1 MSSLCVL
8 WVGEGRSAVGGALCN
23 IEGKQH
29 QCSSP
34 TRCQP
39 GGVSTLHPYL
49 TTKNFSN
56 VAKEPHWESLLLGK
70 WIIYILY
77 YQKNHC
83 QRGRAEDSSVSGAV
97 REDAITS
104 STEQMKSGLQ
114 YPKNVYYYVKHERM
128 GKVITMDKKSATGT
142 STFINFS
149 SHLWSPDKAKIQV
162 LSFSLCFTIL

>member
-1 MSSLCVL
+1 M
-8 WVGEGRSAVGGALCN
+8 
-23 IEGKQH
+23 
-29 QCSSP
+29 
-34 TRCQP
+34 
-39 GGVSTLHPYL
+39 
-49 TTKNFSN
+49 
-56 VAKEPHWESLLLGK
+56 GK
-70 WIIYILY
+70 WVIYIISEDIRRY

-114 YPKNVYYYVKHERM
+114 YLKNVYYYVKHERM

-149 SHLWSPDKAKIQV
+149 SHL
-162 LSFSLCFTIL
+162 